1 MIPGNS
7 HNLTNSGN
15 SMQDILED
23 TRKQCYASGYD
34 ICVFWQRES

>member
-7 HNLTNSGN
+7 YNLTNSRN

-23 TRKQCYASGYD
+23 TRKQCYANGHD
-34 ICVFWQRES
+34 ICIF